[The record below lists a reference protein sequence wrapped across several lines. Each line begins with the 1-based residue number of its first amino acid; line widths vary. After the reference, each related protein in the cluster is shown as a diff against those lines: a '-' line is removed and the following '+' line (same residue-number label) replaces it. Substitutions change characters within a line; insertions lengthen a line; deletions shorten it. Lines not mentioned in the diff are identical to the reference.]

1 MINKNVLIDRVSAI
15 CPEIFYEEN
24 IEKLK
29 METKDEYFNFNQMI
43 SIYIGKM
50 AFEKIKTEDYIYFKM
65 NKDLIESYDNNSFN
79 RKGNKISNINLV
91 RLMVLAYHIN
101 HFNLDDNLIGY
112 RNDDGDITPI
122 TPDDM
127 IETFMLKTITGVNN
141 FLKQTQP
148 IEVIKN
154 QNDKFYLNKDYFR
167 KIKDKPNNDDYCK
180 LNLNHIICTFYK
192 GNIQAHHALSYY
204 IRLIPYV
211 NRTTNI
217 LCFNPEEKD
226 ITKIQPLILEDVI
239 DILNIGRYPKSIY
252 FFKKKL
258 FGSIM
263 LENDTISN
271 IMTLIGD
278 RYLAINPNFV
288 CFENDIKYANEISK
302 YCEIRY
308 KIICKKD

>member
-1 MINKNVLIDRVSAI
+1 
-15 CPEIFYEEN
+15 
-24 IEKLK
+24 

-127 IETFMLKTITGVNN
+127 IETFMLKTIAGVNN

-167 KIKDKPNNDDYCK
+167 KIKDKSNNDNYCK

-192 GNIQAHHALSYY
+192 GNIQTHHALSYY

-226 ITKIQPLILEDVI
+226 ILRVYI
-239 DILNIGRYPKSIY
+239 

-258 FGSIM
+258 FGNVII
-263 LENDTISN
+263 EGDKISN
-271 IMTLIGD
+271 IITMIGD
-278 RYLAINPNFV
+278 RYLVINPNFV
-288 CFENDIKYANEISK
+288 CFDNDIKYIDEISK
-302 YCEIRY
+302 YCEIVY
-308 KIICKKD
+308 KIICEKR